1 MFSDSLIFVQSPIIT
16 FIVDAYIC
24 RVVYPE
30 DLDLRDPRSP
40 DSKGIGLNSGLGSG
54 SSRGRGRR
62 GRPPKS
68 NVRGGLG
75 RGLDG
80 SSGRRVGVNAGSVDM
95 DFDED
100 RLILDDTA
108 KVS

>member
-1 MFSDSLIFVQSPIIT
+1 M
-16 FIVDAYIC
+16 YIY

-40 DSKGIGLNSGLGSG
+40 DSKGTGSNTSLSSG
-54 SSRGRGRR
+54 SRGRGRR

-68 NVRGGLG
+68 NTRGGVG

-80 SSGRRVGVNAGSVDM
+80 SSGRRMGVNAGSVDM

-100 RLILDDTA
+100 RLVLDDTA
-108 KVS
+108 KVSLLPFVFCTAIT

>member
-1 MFSDSLIFVQSPIIT
+1 M
-16 FIVDAYIC
+16 
-24 RVVYPE
+24 
-30 DLDLRDPRSP
+30 RDPRSP
-40 DSKGIGLNSGLGSG
+40 DSKGTGLNTSLGSG

-68 NVRGGLG
+68 NTRGGPG

-80 SSGRRVGVNAGSVDM
+80 SSGRRVGVNAGSGDM

-100 RLILDDTA
+100 RLVLDDTA
-108 KVS
+108 KVRLLLFMIT

>member
-1 MFSDSLIFVQSPIIT
+1 MHSVIKTLIVNI
-16 FIVDAYIC
+16 YIF

-40 DSKGIGLNSGLGSG
+40 DSKGTGLNSGLGSG
-54 SSRGRGRR
+54 SNRGRGRR

-68 NVRGGLG
+68 NMRGGLG

-80 SSGRRVGVNAGSVDM
+80 TSGRRVGVNAGSVDM

-108 KVS
+108 KVSSVLFYAI

>member
-1 MFSDSLIFVQSPIIT
+1 
-16 FIVDAYIC
+16 
-24 RVVYPE
+24 
-30 DLDLRDPRSP
+30 LRDPRSP
-40 DSKGIGLNSGLGSG
+40 DSKGTSLSTSLSSG

-68 NVRGGLG
+68 NMRGGLG
-75 RGLDG
+75 RGMDG
-80 SSGRRVGVNAGSVDM
+80 STGRRVGVNAGSVDM

-108 KVS
+108 KVSQLHFQH